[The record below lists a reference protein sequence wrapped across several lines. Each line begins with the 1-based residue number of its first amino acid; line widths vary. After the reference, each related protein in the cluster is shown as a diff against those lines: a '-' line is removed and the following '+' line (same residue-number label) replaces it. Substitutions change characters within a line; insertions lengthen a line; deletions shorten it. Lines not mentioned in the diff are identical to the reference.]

1 MKKIPN
7 VHPGEILNE
16 EFLKPMGITPY
27 RLAKET
33 HIPATRISEIIKE
46 RRGITADTA
55 LRFSKFFGNSVEFW
69 MEIQDEY
76 EIRESEE
83 KLAEDLQSIR
93 HYKEVISA

>member
-7 VHPGEILNE
+7 VHPREILNE

-46 RRGITADTA
+46 RRGIREDPP
-55 LRFSKFFGNSVEFW
+55 RSSVVR
-69 MEIQDEY
+69 IPC
-76 EIRESEE
+76 
-83 KLAEDLQSIR
+83 A
-93 HYKEVISA
+93 